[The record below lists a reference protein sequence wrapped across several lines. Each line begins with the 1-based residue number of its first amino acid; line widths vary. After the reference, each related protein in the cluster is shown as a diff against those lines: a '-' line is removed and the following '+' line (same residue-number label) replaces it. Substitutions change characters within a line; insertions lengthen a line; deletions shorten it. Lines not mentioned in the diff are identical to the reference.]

1 MSSTIVIILIVIA
14 VLVVGL
20 IAFLIIR
27 RQRYVRALRGRGW
40 TFESRPSLDWVLDH
54 HAPPFGLGFVR
65 KVDEAI
71 SGQTASGVPFRVFEY
86 TSSEGGPKFDDRVA
100 SMLLSLPLPDLFVF
114 TEDVRSG
121 VKLPE
126 IEVDPRFQVRAAD
139 AGYARTALSS
149 SVLGAI
155 AIFGQAGHQVDLS
168 IDGQQ
173 LVAVGAPKDPEEL
186 QSYLEKLGAV
196 ALAFDAA
203 ALAPYRV
210 EPLPP
215 GFGFYG
221 HPDWQLVDRDD
232 SLIAKYGL
240 TTAGFGHSTEKV
252 IRGSNDGLPIEAFI
266 HRWKTQR
273 TETYT
278 DSDGKTQTRTVTENH
293 SEILSA
299 ITLPFSVPM
308 LSVGGGW
315 GGKRVRFES
324 EEFNDRFTV
333 RTDNP
338 KFASDVIHQRTM
350 EFLTAV
356 QPPGFRIDG
365 NEMRFS
371 VDKHDTEL
379 IGFCA
384 DFAHEFFGRVPS
396 FVWKDLQITPP
407 AFRRMSE
414 LR

>member
-100 SMLLSLPLPDLFVF
+100 SMQLPLPLPDLFVS
-114 TEDVRSG
+114 TDNARSG
-121 VKLPE
+121 VELPQV
-126 IEVDPRFQVRAAD
+126 EVDPRYQVRAAD
-139 AGYARTALSS
+139 VGYAGTALSA
-149 SVLGAI
+149 SVLDAI
-155 AIFGQAGHQVDLS
+155 AAFGQAGHKVDLS

-173 LVAVGAPKDPEEL
+173 LVAVGTPKDPEQL
-186 QSYLEKLGAV
+186 QGYLEKLGAV
-196 ALAFDAA
+196 AQAFNPG
-203 ALAPYRV
+203 ALASYRV
-210 EPLPP
+210 TPPTP

-221 HPDWQLVDRDD
+221 HPDWQLIGRDD
-232 SLIAKYGL
+232 TLIAKYDL
-240 TTAGFGHSTEKV
+240 TTAGFGHTTDKA

-278 DSDGKTQTRTVTENH
+278 DSNGHTRTRTVTENH
-293 SEILSA
+293 SEVVTA
-299 ITLPFSVPM
+299 IMMPFSFPM

-315 GGKRVRFES
+315 GGKKVRFES

-333 RTDNP
+333 RSDNP
-338 KFASDVIHQRTM
+338 KFASDVIHPRTM
-350 EFLTAV
+350 EFLMAA
-356 QPPGFRIDG
+356 QPPGFRIAG
-365 NEMRFS
+365 KGMRFS
-371 VDKHDTEL
+371 VDKHDTQL
-379 IGFCA
+379 IAFCA

-396 FVWKDLQITPP
+396 FVWKNLQITPP
-407 AFRRMSE
+407 TFRRMP
-414 LR
+414 

>member
-100 SMLLSLPLPDLFVF
+100 SMQLPLPLPDLFVS
-114 TEDVRSG
+114 TDHARSG
-121 VKLPE
+121 VELPQV
-126 IEVDPRFQVRAAD
+126 EVDPRYQVRAAD
-139 AGYARTALSS
+139 AGYAGTALSA
-149 SVLGAI
+149 SVLDAI
-155 AIFGQAGHQVDLS
+155 AAFGQAGHKVDLS

-173 LVAVGAPKDPEEL
+173 LVAVGTPKDPEQL
-186 QSYLEKLGAV
+186 QGYLEKLGAV
-196 ALAFDAA
+196 ARAFDPG

-210 EPLPP
+210 TPPTP

-221 HPDWQLVDRDD
+221 HPDWQLIGRDD
-232 SLIAKYGL
+232 TLIAKYDL
-240 TTAGFGHSTEKV
+240 TTAGFGHTTEKV

-266 HRWKTQR
+266 HRWKTRR

-278 DSDGKTQTRTVTENH
+278 DSNGHTQTRTVTENH
-293 SEILSA
+293 SEVVTA
-299 ITLPFSVPM
+299 IMMPFSFPM

-315 GGKRVRFES
+315 GGKKVRFES

-338 KFASDVIHQRTM
+338 KFASDVIHPRTM
-350 EFLTAV
+350 EFLMVA
-356 QPPGFRIDG
+356 QPPGFRIAG
-365 NEMRFS
+365 NGMRFS
-371 VDKHDTEL
+371 VDKHDTQL

-396 FVWKDLQITPP
+396 FVWKNLQITPP
-407 AFRRMSE
+407 TFRQMPRD
-414 LR
+414 

>member
-1 MSSTIVIILIVIA
+1 MSSRIVIILIVIA

-40 TFESRPSLDWVLDH
+40 AFESRPSLDSVLDH

-71 SGQTASGVPFRVFEY
+71 SGQTATGVPFRVFEY

-100 SMLLSLPLPDLFVF
+100 SMQLPLPLPDLFVS
-114 TEDVRSG
+114 TQHARSG
-121 VKLPE
+121 VELPQV
-126 IEVDPRFQVRAAD
+126 EVDPRYQVRAAD
-139 AGYARTALSS
+139 AGYAGTALSA
-149 SVLGAI
+149 SVLDAI
-155 AIFGQAGHQVDLS
+155 AAFGQAGHKVDLS

-173 LVAVGAPKDPEEL
+173 LVAVGTPKDPEQL
-186 QSYLEKLGAV
+186 QGYLEKLGAV
-196 ALAFDAA
+196 AQAFNPG
-203 ALAPYRV
+203 ALAPYRAT
-210 EPLPP
+210 PPTP

-221 HPDWQLVDRDD
+221 HSDWQLIGRDD
-232 SLIAKYGL
+232 RLIAKYDL
-240 TTAGFGHSTEKV
+240 TTAGFGHTTEKV

-278 DSDGKTQTRTVTENH
+278 DSNGRTQRRTVTENH
-293 SEILSA
+293 SEVLTA
-299 ITLPFSVPM
+299 IMMSFSFPM

-315 GGKRVRFES
+315 GGKKVRFES

-338 KFASDVIHQRTM
+338 KFASDVIHPRTM
-350 EFLTAV
+350 EFLMAV
-356 QPPGFRIDG
+356 QPPGFRIAG
-365 NEMRFS
+365 NGMRFS
-371 VDKHDTEL
+371 VDKHDTQL

-396 FVWKDLQITPP
+396 FVWKNLQITPP
-407 AFRRMSE
+407 TFRRMP
-414 LR
+414 

>member
-1 MSSTIVIILIVIA
+1 MSSTIVIIFIVIA

-71 SGQTASGVPFRVFEY
+71 SGQTAAGVPFRVFEY

-100 SMLLSLPLPDLFVF
+100 SMQLPLPLPDLFVS
-114 TEDVRSG
+114 TDQARSG
-121 VKLPE
+121 VELPQVD
-126 IEVDPRFQVRAAD
+126 VDPRYQVRAAD
-139 AGYARTALSS
+139 AGYAGTALSA
-149 SVLGAI
+149 SVLDAV
-155 AIFGQAGHQVDLS
+155 AAFGQAGHKVDLS

-173 LVAVGAPKDPEEL
+173 LVAVGTPKDPEQL
-186 QSYLEKLGAV
+186 QGYLEKLGAV
-196 ALAFDAA
+196 AHAFNPG
-203 ALAPYRV
+203 ALAPYRAT
-210 EPLPP
+210 PPTP

-221 HPDWQLVDRDD
+221 HPDWQLIGRDD
-232 SLIAKYGL
+232 TLIAKYDL
-240 TTAGFGHSTEKV
+240 TTAGFGHTTDKA

-278 DSDGKTQTRTVTENH
+278 DSNGHTRTRTVTENH
-293 SEILSA
+293 SEVVTA
-299 ITLPFSVPM
+299 IMMPFSFPM

-315 GGKRVRFES
+315 GGKKVRFES

-338 KFASDVIHQRTM
+338 KFASDVIHPRTM
-350 EFLTAV
+350 EFLMAA
-356 QPPGFRIDG
+356 QPPGFRIAG
-365 NEMRFS
+365 NGMRFS
-371 VDKHDTEL
+371 VDKHDTQL

-396 FVWKDLQITPP
+396 FVWKNLQITPP
-407 AFRRMSE
+407 TFRQMPRD
-414 LR
+414 

>member
-20 IAFLIIR
+20 IALLIIR

-71 SGQTASGVPFRVFEY
+71 SGQTAAGVPFRVFEY

-100 SMLLSLPLPDLFVF
+100 SMQLPLPLPDLFVS
-114 TEDVRSG
+114 TDHARSG
-121 VKLPE
+121 VELPQV
-126 IEVDPRFQVRAAD
+126 EVDPRYQVRAAD
-139 AGYARTALSS
+139 AGYAGTALSA
-149 SVLGAI
+149 SVLDAI
-155 AIFGQAGHQVDLS
+155 AAFGQAGHKVDLS

-173 LVAVGAPKDPEEL
+173 LVAVGTPKDPEQL
-186 QSYLEKLGAV
+186 QGYLEKLGAV
-196 ALAFDAA
+196 ARAFDPG

-210 EPLPP
+210 TPPTP

-221 HPDWQLVDRDD
+221 HPDWQLIGRDD
-232 SLIAKYGL
+232 TLIAKYDL
-240 TTAGFGHSTEKV
+240 TTAGFGHATEKV

-266 HRWKTQR
+266 HRWKTRR

-278 DSDGKTQTRTVTENH
+278 DSNGHTQTRTVTENH
-293 SEILSA
+293 SEVVTA
-299 ITLPFSVPM
+299 IMMPFSVPM

-315 GGKRVRFES
+315 GGKKVRFES

-338 KFASDVIHQRTM
+338 KFASDVIHPRTM
-350 EFLTAV
+350 EFLMVA
-356 QPPGFRIDG
+356 QPPGFRIAG
-365 NEMRFS
+365 NGMRFS
-371 VDKHDTEL
+371 VDKHDTQL

-384 DFAHEFFGRVPS
+384 DFAHEFLGRVPS
-396 FVWKDLQITPP
+396 FVWKNLQITPP
-407 AFRRMSE
+407 TFRQMPRD
-414 LR
+414 